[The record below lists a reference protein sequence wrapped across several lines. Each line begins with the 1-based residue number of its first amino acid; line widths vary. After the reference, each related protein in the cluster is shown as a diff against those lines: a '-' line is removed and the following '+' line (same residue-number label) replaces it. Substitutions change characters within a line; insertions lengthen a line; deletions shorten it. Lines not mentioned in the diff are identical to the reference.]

1 MYDGGKIITGLIIF
15 VALVSFPI
23 LYTGAMG
30 KAGDK
35 PEPKAPENETKCVES
50 KEFMQAWHMD
60 MLNEWRD
67 EVVREG
73 NRIYTAQDGEKH
85 EMSLTN
91 NCLKC
96 HNDREKFC
104 DECHNYVGV
113 SPYCWDCHIESKGE

>member
-23 LYTGAMG
+23 WYTGAMG
-30 KAGDK
+30 KGGKK
-35 PEPKAPENETKCVES
+35 PEPQAPENETKCVES
-50 KEFMQAWHMD
+50 KEYMKAWHMD

-67 EVVREG
+67 KVVREG
-73 NRIYTAQDGEKH
+73 HRIYAANDGEKH

-91 NCLKC
+91 NCLRC
-96 HNDREKFC
+96 HNDKEKFC